1 MDHCCD
7 QYGCQRSQA
16 VLLRYGPNN
25 QAWLAVT
32 RHRRTAENTVVP
44 LEQHRL
50 PDDEQRALARAFACE
65 SLTRRIAAGELTS
78 VPEIVTRAREML
90 GAEPDHG
97 APST

>member
-1 MDHCCD
+1 MNDCCD
-7 QYGCQRSQA
+7 QYGCQRTQP

-32 RHRRTAENTVVP
+32 RHRRSEDSTVVP

-65 SLTRRIAAGELTS
+65 ALTRRIAAGGPAS
-78 VPEIVTRAREML
+78 VPEIVTMAREAL
-90 GAEPDHG
+90 GADQG
-97 APST
+97 NT